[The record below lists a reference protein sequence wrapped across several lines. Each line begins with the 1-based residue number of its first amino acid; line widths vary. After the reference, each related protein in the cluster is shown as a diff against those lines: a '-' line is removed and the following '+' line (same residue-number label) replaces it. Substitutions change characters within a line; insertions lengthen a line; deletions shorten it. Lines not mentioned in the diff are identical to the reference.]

1 MSVSVLLPIK
11 LTQLTLNVHAKN
23 LVLPVQV
30 QEQLSPANLVLDQT
44 PEMYLI
50 SANVK
55 SDILT
60 VIPFQIANNVTA
72 NVLHVLQVL
81 LHALAALVRTETCH
95 KDVNASRDSL
105 RFKEKQIVTME
116 VLLL

>member
-60 VIPFQIANNVTA
+60 VIPFQIANVIIII
-72 NVLHVLQVL
+72 L
-81 LHALAALVRTETCH
+81 LNYYFL
-95 KDVNASRDSL
+95 
-105 RFKEKQIVTME
+105 I
-116 VLLL
+116 